1 MIEYQLDNRLN
12 KNWIVTRSIF
22 IMPKMPNPKFAN
34 EIYLAKNE
42 DYLTFKLTSESRIY
56 VIAVCGLDKIFN

>member
-1 MIEYQLDNRLN
+1 
-12 KNWIVTRSIF
+12 
-22 IMPKMPNPKFAN
+22 MPNPKFAN